1 MAIASSP
8 LPASLARSSA
18 SRISRFPF
26 APRIPKWKSS
36 RARSPKSQNVALASP
51 NLLLNKMNRNN
62 FWKWALIVFVL
73 GWSLYE
79 IYPPQGK
86 PLLQQFNE
94 SAGNRD
100 TNFNA
105 IITRAQELGRERPTR
120 EFHNLVEAIGTNDL
134 KKYFPGFRIA
144 ENDPKPNR
152 TILNRLQREAAGNVK
167 LGLDLQGGTAFM
179 VRLQNPEAVVDP
191 TDTNGPPEEVDRAA
205 LADQAIEVLRKRVD
219 AFGVAEPIIQKA
231 GDERI
236 LVQLPGLSEA
246 EIESA
251 RTAIQKAAFLEFR
264 LVHPQ
269 SDDYIQ
275 QKITP
280 PGYEKLVL
288 RRAAKKPGE
297 QEQVSYYLVKK
308 RPEQGLIGKYV
319 RSAGITRDPLS
330 NNPVIEMRFDREGAQ
345 IFGDVTRANV
355 GRQLAIVLDGELYSA
370 PNINEPITGGR
381 AQISGDFTVKEAIEL
396 SHILQNPLEAPLE
409 IEFERAVDPSLG
421 KDSIQSGLRASII
434 AAILTFAFMLV
445 FYFLAGMVA
454 NVALLLNVIILLGF
468 MCSIDATLTLPGIA
482 GIALTIGM
490 AVDANVLIF
499 ERIREE
505 LQKGKSMRGAL
516 AAGYDR
522 AFGTIF
528 DSNITT
534 LITSFI
540 LIWKGTGPV
549 KGFGV
554 TLSIGVIVS
563 FFTSLMVTRMIF
575 NAMLDRGLFKSM
587 KMLPIIKVP
596 NINFLAGAK
605 IAVAISVLATL
616 IGVGYGI
623 FVRGEKVLGVD
634 FRGGDGTRFRF
645 AQKVDV
651 DRLRDSLTKLNVGDP
666 QIQYQRSVVD
676 DSETLNV
683 LTAFGSA
690 EKVTTALQEQFP
702 DAKLQRVGLDK
713 VGPSV
718 GAEIQ
723 RSAIVS
729 ALLAFFGILAYVAF
743 RYEFG
748 FAVAAVV
755 AVIHDVLVTLG
766 IFFWAGGELSAPM
779 VAAVLT
785 LIACSIND
793 KLVIMERIRADLT
806 LAVRGSFRD
815 VINLALNQTISRT
828 MITGGTVILATLALY
843 LFGGGIIN
851 DFAFTFLVGVLVGT
865 YSSIYIAAPLVLA
878 WYKGEKPGLAK
889 TTIVEEPVA
898 ARA

>member
-1 MAIASSP
+1 
-8 LPASLARSSA
+8 
-18 SRISRFPF
+18 
-26 APRIPKWKSS
+26 
-36 RARSPKSQNVALASP
+36 
-51 NLLLNKMNRNN
+51 
-62 FWKWALIVFVL
+62 
-73 GWSLYE
+73 
-79 IYPPQGK
+79 
-86 PLLQQFNE
+86 
-94 SAGNRD
+94 
-100 TNFNA
+100 
-105 IITRAQELGRERPTR
+105 
-120 EFHNLVEAIGTNDL
+120 
-134 KKYFPGFRIA
+134 
-144 ENDPKPNR
+144 
-152 TILNRLQREAAGNVK
+152 
-167 LGLDLQGGTAFM
+167 
-179 VRLQNPEAVVDP
+179 
-191 TDTNGPPEEVDRAA
+191 
-205 LADQAIEVLRKRVD
+205 
-219 AFGVAEPIIQKA
+219 
-231 GDERI
+231 

-269 SDDYIQ
+269 SEEYIQ

-280 PGYEKLVL
+280 PGYEKLTLV
-288 RRAAKKPGE
+288 REPKKPGE
-297 QEQVSYYLVKK
+297 ERQISHYLVKK
-308 RPEQGLIGKYV
+308 RPEQGLIGKYIT
-319 RSAGITRDPLS
+319 SAGITRDTISNQPL
-330 NNPVIEMRFDREGAQ
+330 ITMRFDKEGAQ
-345 IFGDVTRANV
+345 KFADVTRANV
-355 GRQLAIVLDGELYSA
+355 GRFLAIVLDGELYSA
-370 PNINEPITGGR
+370 PRINDAITGGR
-381 AQISGDFTVKEAIEL
+381 AQIEGDFTVKEAIEL

-409 IEFERAVDPSLG
+409 IEYERAVDPSLG
-421 KDSIQSGLRASII
+421 KDSIQSGVRASII

-445 FYFLAGMVA
+445 FYFFAGMVA

-505 LQKGKSMRGAL
+505 VQKGKSLRGAL

-563 FFTSLMVTRMIF
+563 FFTALMVTRMIF
-575 NAMLDRGLFKSM
+575 NLMLDRGMIKSI

-596 NINFLAGAK
+596 NIDFLKGAK
-605 IAVAISVLATL
+605 IAAALSILAVL
-616 IGVGYGI
+616 IGTGYGI

-651 DRLRDSLTKLNVGDP
+651 DRLRDTLTKLNVGDP
-666 QIQYQRSVVD
+666 QIQYQRSVID
-676 DSETLNV
+676 ESETLTV

-690 EKVTTALQEQFP
+690 AQVETTLKQQFP
-702 DAKLQRVGLDK
+702 EAKFERVGKD
-713 VGPSV
+713 VIGPSV

-723 RSAIVS
+723 KSAIVS

-755 AVIHDVLVTLG
+755 AVVHDVLVTMG
-766 IFFWAGGELSAPM
+766 IFFLAGGELSAPM

-785 LIACSIND
+785 IIGYSIND
-793 KLVIMERIRADLT
+793 KIVILDRIREDLK
-806 LAVRGSFRD
+806 LGVRGSFRE
-815 VINLALNQTISRT
+815 VINLALNQTLSRT
-828 MITGGTVILATLALY
+828 MITGGSVILATLALY

-865 YSSIYIAAPLVLA
+865 YSSIWIAAPLVLT

>member
-1 MAIASSP
+1 
-8 LPASLARSSA
+8 
-18 SRISRFPF
+18 
-26 APRIPKWKSS
+26 
-36 RARSPKSQNVALASP
+36 
-51 NLLLNKMNRNN
+51 MNRNN
-62 FWKWALIVFVL
+62 FWKWALIAFVL

-86 PLLQQFNE
+86 PLLQQFQE

-105 IITRAQELGRERPTR
+105 IVSRAKELGNERPTR
-120 EFHNLVEAIGTNDL
+120 EFQNLVEAIGTNDL
-134 KKYFPGFRIA
+134 RQYFPGFRVA
-144 ENDPKPNR
+144 ENDPRPNR

-179 VRLQNPEAVVDP
+179 VRLQNREPVIDP
-191 TDTNGPPEEVDRAA
+191 TDTNGPPEEIDREA

-231 GDERI
+231 GADRI

-269 SDDYIQ
+269 SDQFIEQ
-275 QKITP
+275 RITP
-280 PGYEKLVL
+280 PGYEKLTID
-288 RRAAKKPGE
+288 REPKKPGE
-297 QEQVSYYLVKK
+297 QRQVSHFLVKK
-308 RPEQGLIGKYV
+308 RPEQGLIGKYIA
-319 RSAGITRDPLS
+319 SAGVTRDPVS
-330 NNPVIEMRFDREGAQ
+330 NQPLILMRFDKEGAR
-345 IFGDVTRANV
+345 IFGDVTRANT
-355 GRQLAIVLDGELYSA
+355 GRLLAIVLDGELYSA
-370 PNINEPITGGR
+370 PRINDAITGGR
-381 AQISGDFTVKEAIEL
+381 AQIEGDFTLKEALEL

-409 IEFERAVDPSLG
+409 IEYERAVDPSLG
-421 KDSIQSGLRASII
+421 KDSIQSGVRASII
-434 AAILTFAFMLV
+434 AAILTFTFMLV

-505 LQKGKSMRGAL
+505 IGKGKSLRGAM
-516 AAGYDR
+516 AAGYER
-522 AFGTIF
+522 AFGTIL
-528 DSNITT
+528 DSNLTT

-563 FFTSLMVTRMIF
+563 FFTALVVTRMIF
-575 NAMLDRGLFKSM
+575 NAMLDRGMIKSLR
-587 KMLPIIKVP
+587 MLPIIKVP
-596 NINFLAGAK
+596 NINFLGGAK
-605 IAVAISVLATL
+605 IAVAASVLAIL
-616 IGVGYGI
+616 IGTGYGI

-651 DRLRDSLTKLNVGDP
+651 DRLRDELTKLNVGDP
-666 QIQYQRSVVD
+666 QIQYQRSVID
-676 DSETLNV
+676 ESETLTV

-690 EKVTTALQEQFP
+690 AEVENALKQQFP
-702 DAKLQRVGLDK
+702 EAKFERVGVDK

-729 ALLAFFGILAYVAF
+729 ALLAFFAILAYVAF

-755 AVIHDVLVTLG
+755 AVIHDVLVTMG
-766 IFFWAGGELSAPM
+766 IFFLAGGELSGPM

-785 LIACSIND
+785 IIGYSIND
-793 KLVIMERIRADLT
+793 KIVILDRIREDLK
-806 LAVRGSFRD
+806 LGVRGSFREI
-815 VINLALNQTISRT
+815 INLALNQTLGRT
-828 MITGGTVILATLALY
+828 MITGGSVLLATLALY

-865 YSSIYIAAPLVLA
+865 YSSIFIAAPLVLT
-878 WYKGEKPGLAK
+878 WYKGEKPGLAR